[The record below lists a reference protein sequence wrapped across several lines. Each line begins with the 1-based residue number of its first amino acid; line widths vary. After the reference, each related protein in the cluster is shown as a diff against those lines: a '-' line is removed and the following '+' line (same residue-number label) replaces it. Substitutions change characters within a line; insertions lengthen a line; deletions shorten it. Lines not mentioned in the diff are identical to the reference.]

1 MPKPLN
7 RLAQE
12 LNETLINS
20 PLEAMLSKRGK
31 RMYFPSTGI
40 LGQSAEAK
48 SVAINATI
56 GMAFEFDKEGV
67 AKPMSLKCLSEGV
80 NLPPSSFLY
89 APSFGLPELRADW
102 QEMLLKKNAKSLKG
116 KTFSNP
122 VVTSALTHG
131 LSVAGYLFLDEG
143 DEIILP
149 DLYWDNYD
157 LLFEEAYGAALV
169 TFPMFTKTGAFNVK
183 GMERL
188 LMGEGDKK
196 VVLLNF
202 PNNPTGYT
210 ATHAD
215 EKAICAA
222 LKRAAKAGKKI
233 VVLLDDAYFGLV
245 YEQGV
250 CTESMFGSLMDLH
263 PNILTVKLDGSTKE
277 DYVWGVRVGFITFGV
292 KGATAAQYKAL
303 EMKAA
308 GVVRGGISNV
318 SSIGQHLL
326 HKVYADKNSA
336 TYQRQKQ
343 EKYGILKKRFDCI
356 KKIFAGH
363 PEYASSFV
371 LMPCNSGY
379 FMCVKP
385 VGVDAE
391 ALRKLLLTEKYQIG
405 VITLSGLIR
414 IAFSTIPLEKLR
426 TFFARLHA
434 AVQELR
440 KQ

>member
-12 LNETLINS
+12 LNDKLINS
-20 PLEAMLSKRGK
+20 PLGAMLSKRGK

-40 LGQSAEAK
+40 LGQSKEAAGAA
-48 SVAINATI
+48 VNATI
-56 GMAFEFDKEGV
+56 GMAFEFDKDGKS
-67 AKPMSLKCLSEGV
+67 KPMCLDCVTEGI
-80 NLPPSSFLY
+80 NLPSSAFLY
-89 APSFGLPELRADW
+89 TPSFGLPDLRTGW
-102 QEMLLKKNAKSLKG
+102 SQMLLAKNAASLAG
-116 KTFSNP
+116 KAYSLP

-131 LSVAGYLFLDEG
+131 LSVAGYMILDEG

-157 LLFEEAYGAALV
+157 LLFEEAYGATLT
-169 TFPMFTKTGAFNVK
+169 TFPMFTKAGAFNAK

-188 LMGEGDKK
+188 LMGDGDKK

-215 EKAICAA
+215 EKAICVA
-222 LKRAAKAGKKI
+222 LKRVAKAGKKV

-250 CTESMFGSLMDLH
+250 STESMFGALMDLH
-263 PNILTVKLDGSTKE
+263 PNILAVKLDGPTKE
-277 DYVWGVRVGFITFGV
+277 DYVWGVRVGFITFGA
-292 KGATAAQYKAL
+292 KGATAKEYGAL
-303 EMKAA
+303 EAKAA
-308 GVVRGGISNV
+308 GIVRGSISNV
-318 SSIGQHLL
+318 SSLGQHLL
-326 HKVYADKNSA
+326 CRAYKNPQVYKR
-336 TYQRQKQ
+336 QRQ
-343 EKYGILKKRFDCI
+343 EKYGILKKRFDRI
-356 KKIFAGH
+356 KKILCDNQAKYGK
-363 PEYASSFV
+363 SFQA
-371 LMPCNSGY
+371 MPFNSGY

-391 ALRKLLLTEKYQIG
+391 ALRKHLLTENYQIG
-405 VITLSGLIR
+405 VIALSGLIR
-414 IAFSTIPLEKLR
+414 IAFSTIPLNKL
-426 TFFARLHA
+426 TMFFERLHA

>member
-7 RLAQE
+7 RLAQD
-12 LNETLINS
+12 LNDKLMNS

-31 RMYFPSTGI
+31 RMYFPSAGI
-40 LGQSAEAK
+40 LGQSKEAVG
-48 SVAINATI
+48 SAVNATI
-56 GMAFEFDKEGV
+56 GMAFEED
-67 AKPMSLKCLSEGV
+67 ASPMCLPCV
-80 NLPPSSFLY
+80 NSVGLPLTSFLY
-89 APSFGLPELRADW
+89 APSFGQAGLRTAW
-102 QEMLLKKNAKSLKG
+102 SEMLLAKNKASLAG
-116 KTFSNP
+116 KAYSLP

-131 LSVAGYLFLDEG
+131 LSIAGYLFLDEG

-157 LLFEEAYGAALV
+157 LLFEEAYGATLT

-188 LMGEGDKK
+188 LMGDGDKK

-222 LKRAAKAGKKI
+222 LKRVAKAGKKV

-245 YEQGV
+245 YEPGV
-250 CTESMFGSLMDLH
+250 STESMFGALMDLH
-263 PNILTVKLDGSTKE
+263 PNILAVKLDGPTKE
-277 DYVWGVRVGFITFGV
+277 DYVWGVRVGFITFGA
-292 KGATAAQYKAL
+292 KGATAGQYGAL
-303 EMKAA
+303 EAKAA
-308 GVVRGGISNV
+308 GIVRGSISNV
-318 SSIGQHLL
+318 SSLGQYLL
-326 HKVYADKNSA
+326 GKAYSSPD
-336 TYQRQKQ
+336 YDRQKRQ
-343 EKYGILKKRFDCI
+343 KYNTLKKRFDRI
-356 KKIFAGH
+356 KKILAKH
-363 PEYASSFV
+363 TAYASSFV
-371 LMPCNSGY
+371 AMPYNSGY

-385 VGVDAE
+385 IGVDPE

-414 IAFSTIPLEKLR
+414 IAFSTIPLDKLD
-426 TFFARLHA
+426 TFFARIHA